1 MPNQLELTER
11 RLWNILF
18 YLRFNQLL
26 FNFFIHFPRSFS
38 QQSCL
43 LSSLRSSAYIAKPEP
58 KGHNYV
64 NEKRFD
70 QDDKTQ
76 RKKRKPYYTT

>member
-1 MPNQLELTER
+1 MEHP
-11 RLWNILF
+11 IKF
-18 YLRFNQLL
+18 MFNQLL
-26 FNFFIHFPRSFS
+26 FNFLTFIHFPRSFS
-38 QQSCL
+38 QESCL
-43 LSSLRSSAYIAKPEP
+43 LSGLRSSAYIAKPEP

-76 RKKRKPYYTT
+76 RKKENPITLHSSTA